1 MKRLD
6 EIPKKSLF
14 EVPDGYFEELPGVIQ
29 ARVAIPIAIGTEPEV
44 TWGRL
49 ALRYA
54 LPVIVL
60 AAAAIFIINR
70 EPVRSPEE
78 VIASLESEQLVAY
91 LEETDVNIEDL
102 LEAIPLDGT
111 EVDMLEVDALDNF
124 GFDGFDEGDID
135 ELVDD
140 FDSVQTD

>member
-14 EVPDGYFEELPGVIQ
+14 EVPEGYFEKLPGVIQ
-29 ARVAIPIAIGTEPEV
+29 ARVAIPTAVGMA
-44 TWGRL
+44 WGRL

-54 LPVIVL
+54 LPVLVL
-60 AAAAIFIINR
+60 AAAALFIINR
-70 EPVRSPEE
+70 EPGAEGPEE

-91 LEETDVNIEDL
+91 LEETDLNIEDL
-102 LEAIPLDGT
+102 LESIPLDGT

-124 GFDGFDEGDID
+124 GFDGFDEGNID
-135 ELVDD
+135 ELVDEI
-140 FDSVQTD
+140 DSIETD

>member
-29 ARVAIPIAIGTEPEV
+29 ARVAIPIAIGTEPEAA
-44 TWGRL
+44 WGRL

-54 LPVIVL
+54 LPVIAL

>member
-14 EVPDGYFEELPGVIQ
+14 EVPEGYFEKLPGVIQ
-29 ARVAIPIAIGTEPEV
+29 ARVAIPTAAGMA
-44 TWGRL
+44 WGRL

-54 LPVIVL
+54 LPVLVL
-60 AAAAIFIINR
+60 AAAALFIINR

-91 LEETDVNIEDL
+91 LEETDLNIEDL
-102 LEAIPLDGT
+102 LESIPLDGS

-124 GFDGFDEGDID
+124 GFDGFDEGNID
-135 ELVDD
+135 ELVDEI
-140 FDSVQTD
+140 DSIETD